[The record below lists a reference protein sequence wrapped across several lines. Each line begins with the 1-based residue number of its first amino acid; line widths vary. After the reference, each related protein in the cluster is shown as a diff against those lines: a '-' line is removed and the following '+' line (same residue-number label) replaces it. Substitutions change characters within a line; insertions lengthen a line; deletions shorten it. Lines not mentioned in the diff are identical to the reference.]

1 MQKDYLTRTAAPAGE
16 NAQAS
21 TSYLPTIPIPSQL
34 NFLPKRAAT
43 MGSVRDNTGSEV
55 IGERV
60 ILYIHGKCLV
70 EKERDRAPTMV
81 VDADKKGERT
91 SSPRSTLTDIKYNV
105 TPVRQV
111 PELSRPHIA

>member
-60 ILYIHGKCLV
+60 ILYIHGECF
-70 EKERDRAPTMV
+70 RHAPTML
-81 VDADKKGERT
+81 VDADNEGERT

-105 TPVRQV
+105 MPVKQV
-111 PELSRPHIA
+111 PERSRPHIA